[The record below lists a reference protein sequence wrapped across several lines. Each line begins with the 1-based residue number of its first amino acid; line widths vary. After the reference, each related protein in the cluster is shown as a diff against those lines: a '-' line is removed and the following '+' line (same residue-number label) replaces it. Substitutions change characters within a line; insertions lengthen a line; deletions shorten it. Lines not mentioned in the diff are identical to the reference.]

1 MIGFCSVQ
9 SLNIVE
15 YVQSPEDEINGS
27 VRYTTSEEEQELI
40 QQENEHKEHQQK
52 AKYYNQMKA
61 ALKLC
66 YESEN
71 SNKHVSH
78 FFNDRN
84 TRGKYIYYSKCGKTF
99 IKSNIYRQ
107 KKPCLHVKMY
117 EGKNATSSSMPLI
130 VLIENCKKTADL
142 VFNIQFYCVHYLYLM

>member
-1 MIGFCSVQ
+1 MLMIGFCSVQ

-15 YVQSPEDEINGS
+15 YVQNPDDEINGS

-40 QQENEHKEHQQK
+40 QQENEHKEQQQK

-78 FFNDRN
+78 FFSDRN
-84 TRGKYIYYSKCGKTF
+84 TRGELIQLNFIDDLNSK
-99 IKSNIYRQ
+99 
-107 KKPCLHVKMY
+107 
-117 EGKNATSSSMPLI
+117 
-130 VLIENCKKTADL
+130 
-142 VFNIQFYCVHYLYLM
+142 